1 MSQKPAWLKPHG
13 LPWKRGAERLVYE
26 NPWIRV
32 SHHEPT
38 APTGRLAQYG
48 LVSFKNL
55 AIAVLPLHDDG
66 TVTLVGQH
74 RFPFADYSWELPEG
88 GSPHGEDP
96 LDGARRELAEETGL
110 QAADWRKI
118 LQVQLSNSVTDER
131 AVGYLALGLTASDG
145 SHQNDDTEEIALA
158 RVPFREALDAALAG
172 QMEDAL
178 TVAMLLRVYHMA
190 REGVLPDALARVML
204 GWRASMAGDPT

>member
-1 MSQKPAWLKPHG
+1 MSQKPGWLKPHG

-26 NPWIRV
+26 NAWIRV

-88 GSPHGEDP
+88 GAPHGEDP

-110 QAADWRKI
+110 QAAEWRKV

-131 AVGYLALGLTASDG
+131 AVGYLALGLSESEG
-145 SHQNDDTEEIALA
+145 GHQADDTEEIVLA

-172 QMEDAL
+172 QMEDVL

-190 REGVLPDALARVML
+190 REGSLPDALARVML
-204 GWRASMAGDPT
+204 G

>member
-1 MSQKPAWLKPHG
+1 MSQKPGWLKPHG
-13 LPWKRGAERLVYE
+13 LPWKRGPERLVYE

-38 APTGRLAQYG
+38 APTGRPAQYG

-88 GSPHGEDP
+88 GAPHGEDP
-96 LDGARRELAEETGL
+96 LGGARRELAEETGL
-110 QAADWRKI
+110 QAAEWRKV

-131 AVGYLALGLTASDG
+131 AVGYLALGLSESAG
-145 SHQNDDTEEIALA
+145 GHQADDTEEIVLA

-172 QMEDAL
+172 QMEDVL

-190 REGVLPDALARVML
+190 REGSLSDALTRVML
-204 GWRASMAGDPT
+204 G